1 MKVFYVL
8 RKEWLEILRNKFIIF
23 NMFLIPAILIS
34 LPLFVAF
41 SIERVSLINPED
53 ELEGLYPPISLN
65 QDLAAEQ
72 EELRIIILN
81 QSMLMFLMI
90 PVLLPLGIVLHSIIS
105 EKNQRSLEPLLATPI
120 KVWELLTGKGLSTA
134 IPTVLVTWLAFAAF
148 ATVLRFTVKPSMYV
162 EVIKPMTILSVIVLP
177 ILLTIMA
184 VCAGIIVSSLV
195 NDIRLAQQIG
205 SLIVLPIV
213 ALAVTQV
220 ASKISYNVTAF
231 LLGITGF
238 AALDALMFYLM
249 LKAFRRE
256 SILTRW
262 Q

>member
-41 SIERVSLINPED
+41 SIERVSLPTSED
-53 ELEGLYPPISLN
+53 ELESLYPSYLN
-65 QDLAAEQ
+65 QDLATEQ
-72 EELRIIILN
+72 EELRIIVLN

-134 IPTVLVTWLAFAAF
+134 IPTVLVTWLAFAVF

-162 EVIKPMTILSVIVLP
+162 EVIKPMTILSL
-177 ILLTIMA
+177 
-184 VCAGIIVSSLV
+184 SS
-195 NDIRLAQQIG
+195 
-205 SLIVLPIV
+205 PH
-213 ALAVTQV
+213 
-220 ASKISYNVTAF
+220 
-231 LLGITGF
+231 
-238 AALDALMFYLM
+238 
-249 LKAFRRE
+249 
-256 SILTRW
+256 
-262 Q
+262 

>member
-1 MKVFYVL
+1 MKVFYIL

-41 SIERVSLINPED
+41 SIERVSIPTAED
-53 ELEGLYPPISLN
+53 ELKSLSPSISVN

-90 PVLLPLGIVLHSIIS
+90 PILLPLGIVLHSIIS

-120 KVWELLTGKGLSTA
+120 RVWELLTGKGLSTA
-134 IPTVLVTWLAFAAF
+134 IPTVLITWLAFAVF

-162 EVIKPMTILSVIVLP
+162 EVIKPMTILSIIVLP

-184 VCAGIIVSSLV
+184 VCAGLIVSSLV
-195 NDIRLAQQIG
+195 NDVRLAQQIG

-213 ALAVTQV
+213 ALAITQV
-220 ASKISYNVTAF
+220 ASKISHSLTAF
-231 LLGITGF
+231 ILGIAGF
-238 AALDALMFYLM
+238 VVLDALMFYLM
-249 LKAFRRE
+249 LQAFRRE

>member
-1 MKVFYVL
+1 MKVFYIL

-41 SIERVSLINPED
+41 SIERVSLPTSED
-53 ELEGLYPPISLN
+53 ELESLYPSSLN
-65 QDLAAEQ
+65 QDLDTEQ
-72 EELRIIILN
+72 EELRIIVLN

-134 IPTVLVTWLAFAAF
+134 IPTVLVTWLAFAVF

-213 ALAVTQV
+213 ALAITQV
-220 ASKISYNVTAF
+220 ASKISHSVTAF
-231 LLGITGF
+231 LLGLAGF
-238 AALDALMFYLM
+238 AALDTLMFCLM

>member
-1 MKVFYVL
+1 L

-41 SIERVSLINPED
+41 SIERVSIPTSED
-53 ELEGLYPPISLN
+53 ELESLYPSVPLN
-65 QDLAAEQ
+65 QDLPTEQ

-134 IPTVLVTWLAFAAF
+134 VPTVLVTWLAFAVF
-148 ATVLRFTVKPSMYV
+148 ATVLRFTVTPGMYV
-162 EVIKPMTILSVIVLP
+162 QVIKPMTILSIILLP

-213 ALAVTQV
+213 ALAITQV
-220 ASKISYNVTAF
+220 ASKISYSVTAF
-231 LLGITGF
+231 LLGIAGF

>member
-34 LPLFVAF
+34 LPLFLAF
-41 SIERVSLINPED
+41 SIERVSLPTSED
-53 ELEGLYPPISLN
+53 ELESLYPSYLN
-65 QDLAAEQ
+65 QDLATEQ
-72 EELRIIILN
+72 EELRIIVLN

-120 KVWELLTGKGLSTA
+120 EVWELLTGKGLSTA

-148 ATVLRFTVKPSMYV
+148 ATVLRFTVKPSMYI

-238 AALDALMFYLM
+238 AALDFLMFYLM

>member
-1 MKVFYVL
+1 MKVFYIL
-8 RKEWLEILRNKFIIF
+8 KKEWLEILRNKFIIF
-23 NMFLIPAILIS
+23 NMFLIPTILIS

-41 SIERVSLINPED
+41 SIERVSLPTPED
-53 ELEGLYPPISLN
+53 ELERLYPSSLG
-65 QDLAAEQ
+65 QDLATEQ
-72 EELRIIILN
+72 EELRIIVLN

>member
-1 MKVFYVL
+1 MKVFYIL
-8 RKEWLEILRNKFIIF
+8 KKEWLEILRNKFIIF

-41 SIERVSLINPED
+41 SIERVSIPTSED
-53 ELEGLYPPISLN
+53 ELESLYPSVSLN

-72 EELRIIILN
+72 EELRVIILN

-90 PVLLPLGIVLHSIIS
+90 PILLPLGIVLYSIIN

-134 IPTVLVTWLAFAAF
+134 IPTVLITWLAFVVF
-148 ATVLRFTVKPSMYV
+148 ATVLRFTVKPSLYV

-177 ILLTIMA
+177 ILLTTMA
-184 VCAGIIVSSLV
+184 VCAGIIISSLV

-213 ALAVTQV
+213 ALAITQV
-220 ASKISYNVTAF
+220 ASKISHSVTAF
-231 LLGITGF
+231 LLGLAGF
-238 AALDALMFYLM
+238 AALDTLMFCLM

>member
-1 MKVFYVL
+1 MKVFYIL

-41 SIERVSLINPED
+41 SIERVSLTNPEE
-53 ELEGLYPPISLN
+53 ELEGLYPSSLN

-72 EELRIIILN
+72 EELRILILN
-81 QSMLMFLMI
+81 QAMLMFLMI
-90 PVLLPLGIVLHSIIS
+90 PILLPLGIVLHSIIS

-134 IPTVLVTWLAFAAF
+134 IPTVLITWLAFAVF

-162 EVIKPMTILSVIVLP
+162 QVVKPMTILSVIVLP

-213 ALAVTQV
+213 ALAITQV

-231 LLGITGF
+231 LLGIAGF
-238 AALDALMFYLM
+238 AALDALIFYLM

-256 SILTRW
+256 SILARW